1 VVVSS
6 GLHPQWDFVQVPR
19 TIQWGRRMWSFEDHK
34 ARGDEL
40 LASTLLFRGLPL
52 HWMPTLVTSF
62 YYGRPLLPD
71 HLPFDDWVQCDRS
84 DQ

>member
-1 VVVSS
+1 
-6 GLHPQWDFVQVPR
+6 
-19 TIQWGRRMWSFEDHK
+19 MWSFEDRK

-40 LASTLLFRGLPL
+40 SASTLPFRGLPL
-52 HWMPTLVTSF
+52 HWMTTLVTSF

-71 HLPFDDWVQCDRS
+71 HLPFDWVQCDRS